1 MKYISAEPR
10 QDRIAEQKL
19 LIARQQ
25 KIAAELHRSGQTEK
39 ARVARGKLLALLN
52 RLDLMQ
58 ALGLRAA
65 STSRRNAH

>member
-1 MKYISAEPR
+1 MKHISAEPR

-19 LIARQQ
+19 LISRQQ
-25 KIAAELHRSGQTEK
+25 QIAAELHRSGQTEK
-39 ARVARGKLLALLN
+39 ARTARGKLLALLN
-52 RLDLMQ
+52 QLDLMQ